1 MNKTSDC
8 VITAASLSAAYDGR
22 VIWKD
27 ADFSIGRGEFVAV
40 VGPNGAGKTTLF
52 RLLLGLKRPSAG
64 DLTILGERPKR
75 GNPRVGYV
83 PQRHLIDNEMSV
95 EAIELVKLGL
105 SGGEWGFIVP
115 CRSDCEKARL
125 AMRDVGAED
134 LSERPLGSLSG
145 GELQRVFLAE
155 ALVSDP
161 NLLLLDEPLASL
173 DIRRQG
179 ELVQLIAGITKSRNI
194 TALLIAH
201 DINPLLPVLDRIVY
215 VANGKVAIGKP
226 EEILN
231 SHFLTSLYET
241 PVEVL
246 RNSQG
251 RVAVLGVE
259 EIGHVHTH
267 EHQL

>member
-1 MNKTSDC
+1 M
-8 VITAASLSAAYDGR
+8 ITAKSLAASYDGKI
-22 VIWKD
+22 IWQD
-27 ADFSIGRGEFVAV
+27 ANFSIGRGEFVAV
-40 VGPNGAGKTTLF
+40 LGPNGAGKTTLF

-64 DLTILGERPKR
+64 ELSILDEPPKR

-83 PQRHLIDNEMSV
+83 PQKHLIDNEMSV
-95 EAIELVKLGL
+95 EAIELVKLGI
-105 SGGEWGFIVP
+105 SGGEWGFVIP
-115 CRSDCEKARL
+115 CRGECEKARMM
-125 AMRDVGAED
+125 MRDVGAEH
-134 LSERPLGSLSG
+134 LSERSLGSLSG

-161 NLLLLDEPLASL
+161 DLLLLDEPLASL

-179 ELVQLIAGITKSRNI
+179 ELVQLIRNVTKSRNI

-246 RNSQG
+246 KNSQG
-251 RVAVLGVE
+251 RIAVLGVE
-259 EIGHVHTH
+259 EIGHIHTH